1 MPGIRNNLAKVL
13 PLLQRAWPVLLIT
26 AVGLAH
32 RLYFFHQY
40 QDRLEQVMARSPSAG
55 IWHYLPLHAYTD
67 HFWRAIL
74 YLQQTPP
81 IPHLIYG
88 FGVRQYGLTAE
99 LTLFLYLVQAGISL
113 MTAGLLYLL
122 LRSFI
127 FSRVAGCII
136 STMFVLGADLVLL
149 EYATRGLHFYEN
161 LAMMLVTLSLLLA
174 FKARTQE
181 LCRNNLRKRKGRGAR
196 LARSEG
202 ESQSPQA
209 SPRLQW
215 SVGQARTAYPTV
227 RNRRATPQ
235 GGMDRPSQ
243 HASCFGTATQGHWG
257 YCALLGL
264 AVAMLALTRASYSYF
279 ALIPLGMLLLIKPR
293 PRLTHV
299 LAFAA
304 PVLLLHGGWALKN
317 FIVYD
322 YVAASTSTW
331 KGCNFAA
338 GLERLGM
345 IDELRRSIGDHL
357 DEHPAWYGRMVR
369 QQGVAIWNP
378 PFYREYVPPE
388 VRQRDVAIAATIMDK
403 PKNSVGQRLVCQQ
416 NMVAYWRFVLSHPG
430 RASRVW
436 SRAYA
441 AFWLPPGYFLGRA
454 GDPFR
459 LDRVI
464 INSLDLLGTV
474 KMLLGG
480 GLPEQA
486 HVITVKGAKTQFQPT
501 RLPAL
506 QTLPHLARLL
516 NLLCVHLLA
525 PGLLLLSAVGR
536 WRRWPGVGPHPLLL
550 VLVAVYVYAAV
561 VHNLPEYEENMRF
574 RLNVGPVV
582 WLISAYCLKAI
593 LDIWQRRRARA

>member
-1 MPGIRNNLAKVL
+1 MAKVL
-13 PLLQRAWPVLLIT
+13 PLLRRAWPVLLIS

-67 HFWRAIL
+67 HFWRAML

-88 FGVRQYGLTAE
+88 FGIRQYGLTAE

-127 FSRVAGCII
+127 SSRIAGCII
-136 STMFVLGADLVLL
+136 STVFVLGADLVLL

-174 FKARTQE
+174 GKAWR
-181 LCRNNLRKRKGRGAR
+181 
-196 LARSEG
+196 
-202 ESQSPQA
+202 
-209 SPRLQW
+209 
-215 SVGQARTAYPTV
+215 
-227 RNRRATPQ
+227 
-235 GGMDRPSQ
+235 
-243 HASCFGTATQGHWG
+243 QGHWG

-264 AVAMLALTRASYSYF
+264 AVAALALTRASYSYF

-299 LAFAA
+299 LAFAV

-357 DEHPAWYGRMVR
+357 DEHPAWYGRMVK

-378 PFYREYVPPE
+378 PFYQEYVPPE
-388 VRQRDVAIAATIMDK
+388 VRQRDVAIAATIVDK

-416 NMVAYWRFVLSHPG
+416 NMAAYWRFVLSHPG

-441 AFWLPPGYFLGRA
+441 AFWLPPGYFLGRT

-464 INSLDLLGTV
+464 INSFDVLGTM

-480 GLPEQA
+480 GLPEPA
-486 HVITVKGAKTQFQPT
+486 HVLTVQGAKTQFQPT

-506 QTLPHLARLL
+506 QTLPHLARLI

-525 PGLLLLSAVGR
+525 PGLLILWLVGR

-550 VLVAVYVYAAV
+550 LLVAVYVYAAV

-574 RLNVGPVV
+574 RLNVEPVV

-593 LDIWQRRRARA
+593 LDFWRRRRARA